1 MSIYG
6 STGSHDDFPIT
17 TSPEE
22 DSSLTNYS
30 AEVSDANFSEREIM
44 KKIKITLMTLIASM
58 SQATLA
64 WAYPL
69 DIDHGQGVTTIEK
82 QPSRVVVFDLASLDT
97 MDALG
102 ESAVGVP
109 DVLLP
114 AYLNHYTDEKVAKV
128 GTLFKPD
135 FDAIKALNPDLIIIA
150 GRSRSAYPELAEL
163 APTIDL
169 SIDPSSFEAG
179 ISHNLT
185 TLGAI
190 FNKEQQANKLLT
202 ELNQSIASVQS
213 LGSKQGSG
221 LVLFT
226 IKDNIMLHAPGDRF
240 GMLYGLTGLSS
251 VVEPSSEQK
260 PKVRPKPGSEE
271 AKAAKLVREQKL
283 KQALD
288 NNPEWLIVLDR
299 GAATGGEGQAEQ
311 TLAARKAIAQ
321 TSAWKSGQTYY
332 VNPTNWYLATGGYQS
347 VSLTLS
353 ALQARFNK

>member
-1 MSIYG
+1 
-6 STGSHDDFPIT
+6 
-17 TSPEE
+17 
-22 DSSLTNYS
+22 
-30 AEVSDANFSEREIM
+30 M
-44 KKIKITLMTLIASM
+44 KKIKITLMALIASI

-69 DIDHGQGVTTIEK
+69 NIEHGQGVTTIEK
-82 QPSRVVVFDLASLDT
+82 HPSRVVVFDLASLDT

-102 ESAVGVP
+102 VSAVGVP

-114 AYLNHYTDEKVAKV
+114 TYLNRYADEKTAKV

-135 FDAIKALNPDLIIIA
+135 VAAIKALNPDLIIVA
-150 GRSRSAYPELAEL
+150 GRSSSAYPELTEL

-169 SIDPSSFEAG
+169 SIDPSSFETG
-179 ISHNLT
+179 MLQNLT

-190 FNKEQQANKLLT
+190 FNKEQQTNKLST
-202 ELNQSIASVQS
+202 ELTQALKSLQSQ
-213 LGSKQGSG
+213 GSKQGSG

-226 IKDNIMLHAPGDRF
+226 IKGNVMLHAPGDRF
-240 GMLYGLTGLSS
+240 GMLYDLTGLSS

-260 PKVRPKPGSEE
+260 PQSRPKPGSEE
-271 AKAAKLVREQKL
+271 AKAARLLREQKL

-311 TLAARKAIAQ
+311 TLAAREAITQ
-321 TSAWKSGQTYY
+321 TPAWKSGQTYY
-332 VNPTNWYLATGGYQS
+332 LNPTNWYLATGGYQS
-347 VSLTLS
+347 VSGTLS
-353 ALQARFNK
+353 ALKSRFNK